1 MMTKSDVIELF
12 MAEAC
17 KLDKTPIRREDTIL
31 QLAQLIADTRAT
43 ISDTSLASLVH
54 IGATLYKANLSQS
67 RARKEIAATMLE
79 SVRSAAN

>member
-1 MMTKSDVIELF
+1 MTKNDVMELF
-12 MAEAC
+12 MAEAG
-17 KLDKTPIRREDTIL
+17 KLDKMPIRREDTIL
-31 QLAQLIADTRAT
+31 QLTELIADTRAT
-43 ISDTSLASLVH
+43 ISDTSLARLVH